1 MASSPFFFFF
11 FFFLAC
17 SFFQNLA
24 VSGTQS
30 LESPD
35 VHAENTVG
43 AIDDGLARLNVSRKR
58 ALKDEQSRQP
68 DGRRSPAQ
76 LIVTTRRPDSSAL
89 EENVQAI
96 KRWETRNPAGAFESR
111 AGQRLDCLHGRQWA
125 GARAARRL
133 VRRLGD
139 RERRRDPRVR
149 PFDPFPFPF
158 LTMTVSLEAIFLALF
173 VLASQ
178 NRLARQADK
187 RSHLDLQIDL
197 LAEREMTAVLQLLQ
211 DIARHLDVQTT
222 VTPEQ
227 LRDLMKKT
235 DLRRL
240 TDRMEELA
248 EPARRAALPKAVR
261 QPRMRRRHDLRRHVL
276 DAARRLSICSL
287 RSCARYG
294 VPLVV

>member
-1 MASSPFFFFF
+1 VAAELDLSP
-11 FFFLAC
+11 L
-17 SFFQNLA
+17 SQ
-24 VSGTQS
+24 TEQS
-30 LESPD
+30 
-35 VHAENTVG
+35 A
-43 AIDDGLARLNVSRKR
+43 AINDGHSRLNVSRR
-58 ALKDEQSRQP
+58 EHTMGNRRRDRDSARLASAVDDDSLTP
-68 DGRRSPAQ
+68 DGA
-76 LIVTTRRPDSSAL
+76 SAV

-96 KRWETRNPAGAFESR
+96 KRWERAILLARSKAEQVGDWIAYTAGSGPVLVLHVIWFGAWVTVN
-111 AGQRLDCLHGRQWA
+111 AGVIRG
-125 GARAARRL
+125 
-133 VRRLGD
+133 
-139 RERRRDPRVR
+139 VR

-211 DIARHLDVQTT
+211 DIARHLAVQTT

-240 TDRMEELA
+240 TNRMEELA
-248 EPARRAALPKAVR
+248 EPATATTTSRTEAGAESSNAAP
-261 QPRMRRRHDLRRHVL
+261 
-276 DAARRLSICSL
+276 
-287 RSCARYG
+287 
-294 VPLVV
+294 

>member
-1 MASSPFFFFF
+1 MGNPRAKDPVAEATVDQETPSP
-11 FFFLAC
+11 
-17 SFFQNLA
+17 N
-24 VSGTQS
+24 
-30 LESPD
+30 
-35 VHAENTVG
+35 
-43 AIDDGLARLNVSRKR
+43 
-58 ALKDEQSRQP
+58 
-68 DGRRSPAQ
+68 
-76 LIVTTRRPDSSAL
+76 SSAL

-96 KRWETRNPAGAFESR
+96 KRWERAILLARSKAEQVSDWIACTAGSGPVLVLHVLWFGAWVTVN
-111 AGQRLDCLHGRQWA
+111 AGVIRGI
-125 GARAARRL
+125 
-133 VRRLGD
+133 
-139 RERRRDPRVR
+139 R

-240 TDRMEELA
+240 TNRMEELA
-248 EPARRAALPKAVR
+248 EPAPPSATDSTRN
-261 QPRMRRRHDLRRHVL
+261 RRRRPRPD
-276 DAARRLSICSL
+276 S
-287 RSCARYG
+287 G
-294 VPLVV
+294 